1 MKVARIR
8 TVTSLLRQDVR
19 RLIFRGIEKV
29 GLNFDPVVMFA
40 ELVNSV
46 GRPDLGLFVGTQDH
60 RARGVLIALLP
71 ATQAM
76 MAPQVLLAYNQGPPE
91 LARMAG
97 RRLREWII
105 ASGYDRFLCL
115 NPHRADPVFIR
126 GFRHMGPG
134 RRFATLMEFDLRE
147 DTHEE
152 ATPQAGDDRTAAS
165 GSARPSV
172 YWVRR
177 KTGDEAA

>member
-1 MKVARIR
+1 MKVARVRNI
-8 TVTSLLRQDVR
+8 TSLFREDVR
-19 RLIFRGIEKV
+19 NLIFRGIEKV
-29 GLNFDPVVMFA
+29 ELSFDPVAMFA
-40 ELVNSV
+40 DLTNAI
-46 GRPDLGLFVGTQDH
+46 GRPDLGLFVGSEAH
-60 RARGVLIALLP
+60 RARAVAIALLP

-91 LARMAG
+91 LARAVG

-134 RRFATLMEFDLRE
+134 RRVASLMEFDLRE

-152 ATPQAGDDRTAAS
+152 AAPETGDDRPTESGGAGGAVYRLGRKAGDAA
-165 GSARPSV
+165 A
-172 YWVRR
+172 
-177 KTGDEAA
+177 